1 MNNMTQKHLLVYGI
15 ADQKK
20 AELDLLTAQVNQA
33 QYAVAQ
39 QQVIVNSLSAKSNQF
54 NSFLAQ
60 AEADQA
66 TALSNFNLV
75 KDAMSSVRALEA
87 GAKLAHRQTDA
98 ATDGASMVSAKMA
111 ELINKLI
118 FSVEIIDKLAQ
129 LINKQKSINPLVP
142 DNLITF
148 LAKATTDA
156 NNAVALTLTAL
167 QSCYA
172 AEATLLESQSA
183 MKLGDDQTNELKVKM
198 EQGWNSPKE
207 CTTATACS
215 CGFTDSNDGIVSLLY
230 RAYQTASANYQSA
243 LQDNNSVTKQLT
255 YAQEQLAAATTML
268 NSYQSGLAA
277 ATAAA
282 YAA

>member
-20 AELDLLTAQVNQA
+20 AELDLLTSQVNQA

-39 QQVIVNSLSAKSNQF
+39 QQVIVNSLVAKSNQF
-54 NSFLAQ
+54 NAFLTQ
-60 AEADQA
+60 AGANQA

-75 KDAMSSVRALEA
+75 KDAMSGVKALVA
-87 GAKLAHRQTDA
+87 GAKLAHHQTDA
-98 ATDGASMVSAKMA
+98 ATDGACKVSVGMA
-111 ELINKLI
+111 DLIGKLI

-142 DNLITF
+142 DSLIAF
-148 LAKATTDA
+148 LSKATTDA

-172 AEATLLESQSA
+172 AEATLLESKNA
-183 MKLGDDQTNELKVKM
+183 MKLGDDQAHELKAKM
-198 EQGWNSPKE
+198 EQGWNAPKE
-207 CTTATACS
+207 STTAVS
-215 CGFTDSNDGIVSLLY
+215 CNFGFGDDSDGIVSLLH
-230 RAYQTASANYQSA
+230 RAYKMASENYHDA

-268 NSYQSGLAA
+268 NSYQAGLAA

>member
-1 MNNMTQKHLLVYGI
+1 MNIMTQKHLLVYGI

-20 AELDLLTAQVNQA
+20 AELDLLSAQVNQA

-39 QQVIVNSLSAKSNQF
+39 QQVIVNSLVAKSNQF
-54 NSFLAQ
+54 NAFLTQ
-60 AEADQA
+60 ADADQA

-75 KDAMSSVRALEA
+75 KEVMSSVKALVA
-87 GAKLAHRQTDA
+87 GAKLAHHQTDA
-98 ATDGASMVSAKMA
+98 AAEGILKVSARMA

-142 DNLITF
+142 DSLITF
-148 LAKATTDA
+148 LSKATSDA

-172 AEATLLESQSA
+172 AEATLLESKSV
-183 MKLGDDQTNELKVKM
+183 MKLGDGQANELKDKM
-198 EQGWNSPKE
+198 EQGWNSQKE
-207 CTTATACS
+207 CKHVAECN
-215 CGFTDSNDGIVSLLY
+215 CGFTDSSDGIVALLSHAY
-230 RAYQTASANYQSA
+230 RTASANYQDA

>member
-33 QYAVAQ
+33 KYEVAQ
-39 QQVIVNSLSAKSNQF
+39 QQVIVNSLVVKSNQF
-54 NSFLAQ
+54 NLFLAQ
-60 AEADQA
+60 ADADQA

-75 KDAMSSVRALEA
+75 KDVMSSVKALVV
-87 GAKLAHRQTDA
+87 GAKLAHHQTDA
-98 ATDGASMVSAKMA
+98 ATEGICKVSAKMA

-118 FSVEIIDKLAQ
+118 FSVEIIDKLVQ

-142 DNLITF
+142 DSLITF
-148 LAKATTDA
+148 LSKATADA

-172 AEATLLESQSA
+172 AEATLLESKSA
-183 MKLGDDQTNELKVKM
+183 MKLGDDQANELKDKM

-207 CTTATACS
+207 CTTATACN

-230 RAYQTASANYQSA
+230 RAYQTASTNYKDA
-243 LQDNNSVTKQLT
+243 LQDNNSVTRQLS
-255 YAQEQLAAATTML
+255 YAQEQLAAVTTML

>member
-1 MNNMTQKHLLVYGI
+1 MNNMTQKHLVYGI

-33 QYAVAQ
+33 QYEVVQ
-39 QQVIVNSLSAKSNQF
+39 QQVIVNSLAAKSNQF
-54 NSFLAQ
+54 SSFLTQ
-60 AEADQA
+60 ADANQA

-75 KDAMSSVRALEA
+75 KDAMSSVKSLVAST
-87 GAKLAHRQTDA
+87 KLANQQTGA
-98 ATDGASMVSAKMA
+98 ATEGICKVSGKMA

-129 LINKQKSINPLVP
+129 LINKQKTINPLVP
-142 DNLITF
+142 DSLITF
-148 LAKATTDA
+148 LSKATADA

-172 AEATLLESQSA
+172 AEATLLESKSA
-183 MKLGDDQTNELKVKM
+183 MKLGDDQANDLKAKM
-198 EQGWNSPKE
+198 EQGWNPQKE
-207 CTTATACS
+207 CITTTDCLF
-215 CGFTDSNDGIVSLLY
+215 GFTDNSDGVVSLLY
-230 RAYQTASANYQSA
+230 RAYQSASDKYQAA
-243 LQDNNSVTKQLT
+243 LWDNNSVTKQLT
-255 YAQEQLAAATTML
+255 YAQEQLAEATTLL
-268 NSYQSGLAA
+268 NSYQAGLAA

>member
-20 AELDLLTAQVNQA
+20 AELDLLTSQVNQA
-33 QYAVAQ
+33 QYSVAQ
-39 QQVIVNSLSAKSNQF
+39 QQVIVNSLVAKSNQF
-54 NSFLAQ
+54 NAFLTQ
-60 AEADQA
+60 AGANQA
-66 TALSNFNLV
+66 TALSNFDLV
-75 KDAMSSVRALEA
+75 KDAMSGVKALVA
-87 GAKLAHRQTDA
+87 GAKLAHHQTDA
-98 ATDGASMVSAKMA
+98 ATDGACKVSVGMA
-111 ELINKLI
+111 DLIGKLV

-142 DNLITF
+142 DSLIAF

-172 AEATLLESQSA
+172 AEATLLESKSA
-183 MKLGDDQTNELKVKM
+183 MKLGDDQAHKLKAKM
-198 EQGWNSPKE
+198 EQGWNAPKE
-207 CTTATACS
+207 STTAVACNF
-215 CGFTDSNDGIVSLLY
+215 GFGADSDGIVSLLY
-230 RAYQTASANYQSA
+230 RAYQSASENYQNA
-243 LQDNNSVTKQLT
+243 LQDNNSVTKQLA

-268 NSYQSGLAA
+268 NSYQAGLAA

>member
-1 MNNMTQKHLLVYGI
+1 MNNMTQEHLLAYGI

-39 QQVIVNSLSAKSNQF
+39 QQVIVNSLVAKSNQF

-60 AEADQA
+60 ADADQA
-66 TALSNFNLV
+66 TALANFNLV
-75 KDAMSSVRALEA
+75 KDAMSSVNALVA
-87 GAKLAHRQTDA
+87 GAKFALRQTDA
-98 ATDGASMVSAKMA
+98 ASDGVCKVSAGVA

-142 DNLITF
+142 DSLIAF
-148 LAKATTDA
+148 LSKATTDA

-172 AEATLLESQSA
+172 AETTLLESLSA
-183 MKLGDDQTNELKVKM
+183 MKLGDDQATKLKAKM

-207 CTTATACS
+207 CTSAAACN
-215 CGFTDSNDGIVSLLY
+215 CGFTDGSDGIVSLLY
-230 RAYQTASANYQSA
+230 RAYQTASLNYKAA
-243 LQDNNSVTKQLT
+243 LQDSNSVTKQLT
-255 YAQEQLAAATTML
+255 YAQAQLADATTML